1 MIKEKFDEINSLK
14 SYDAEIVYGKMSEQQ
29 QEEIVNYVMSL
40 YGEKPK
46 NEVSLTILRLTYCSP
61 YLSKNYEENREGFAD
76 FISAAAKCVFN
87 RSDITYTSLFVNENF
102 VRDVLKGEFKK
113 NANFRN
119 EVSRYNIMNKDRL
132 LASIWQSYFNNPSTI
147 KIEEVIKASDLYF
160 NLYDGECKFSVQ
172 SIRNKNDEQ
181 LYELYQYMKEG
192 NKLPDFLHDGYF
204 DVDNEETLYK
214 DGFFKTL
221 TEHTKHNANYQQL
234 KCLASYILNN
244 TSSYAEIKAIWNTLQ
259 NENKQ
264 KINLLS
270 MLKGINLSVKMS
282 SETYKTIPDTIK
294 NIIKEDPTKTESFMK
309 SIVHQFLEDKI
320 AKENI
325 SLTNEILKILKE
337 DIKVNYNYKSNLL
350 TIIKN
355 YGNKDFFQ
363 KNNFKI
369 EVVQNL
375 IEIEKN
381 SEKIQEI
388 KNALMQIKFNS
399 HIPVLMASIE
409 KKQIR
414 ESIDHSKNHESIM
427 KRRL

>member
-1 MIKEKFDEINSLK
+1 
-14 SYDAEIVYGKMSEQQ
+14 
-29 QEEIVNYVMSL
+29 
-40 YGEKPK
+40 
-46 NEVSLTILRLTYCSP
+46 
-61 YLSKNYEENREGFAD
+61 
-76 FISAAAKCVFN
+76 
-87 RSDITYTSLFVNENF
+87 
-102 VRDVLKGEFKK
+102 
-113 NANFRN
+113 
-119 EVSRYNIMNKDRL
+119 MNKDRL

-270 MLKGINLSVKMS
+270 MLKGINLSEKMS

>member
-14 SYDAEIVYGKMSEQQ
+14 SYDAEIVYEKMPEQEK
-29 QEEIVNYVMSL
+29 EELVSYVMSL
-40 YGEKPK
+40 YKKKPK

-61 YLSKNYEENREGFAD
+61 YLIKNYEENREGFAN
-76 FISAAAKCVFN
+76 FVAAAAKCVFN
-87 RSDITYTSLFVNENF
+87 RFDISYTPLFVNENF
-102 VRDVLKGEFKK
+102 VRDVLKDEFKK

-119 EVSRYNIMNKDRL
+119 EVSRYKIMNKDSL

-147 KIEEVIKASDLYF
+147 KIEEVIKVSDLYF
-160 NLYDGECKFSVQ
+160 NLYSGEYKFSVK

-181 LYELYQYMKEG
+181 LYELYQYMKG
-192 NKLPDFLHDGYF
+192 GDKIPDFLYDSYF
-204 DVDNEETLYK
+204 DQDDEDTLYK
-214 DGFFKTL
+214 DGFLKTL
-221 TEHTKHNANYQQL
+221 TEHTKNSANYQQL
-234 KCLASYILNN
+234 KCISSYILNN
-244 TSSYAEIKAIWNTLQ
+244 TSSYAEIKEIWNSLQ
-259 NENKQ
+259 NENTQ

-270 MLKGINLSVKMS
+270 MLKRINLSVKMS
-282 SETYKTIPDTIK
+282 PETYKTLPDTIK

-337 DIKVNYNYKSNLL
+337 DIKVKSNYKSNLL
-350 TIIKN
+350 TMIKG
-355 YGNKDFFQ
+355 YGNKSFFQ
-363 KNNFKI
+363 KNDFRI

-375 IEIEKN
+375 IDIEKDA
-381 SEKIQEI
+381 EKIKEI
-388 KNALMQIKFNS
+388 KNALMQVQFNS

-414 ESIDHSKNHESIM
+414 ESIDHSKNQESIM
-427 KRRL
+427 KKRL

>member
-14 SYDAEIVYGKMSEQQ
+14 SYDAEIVYGKMSEQE
-29 QEEIVNYVMSL
+29 QEELVNYVMSL
-40 YGEKPK
+40 YNQKPK

-61 YLSKNYEENREGFAD
+61 YLNKNYKENREGFAN
-76 FISAAAKCVFN
+76 FITAAAKCVFN
-87 RSDITYTSLFVNENF
+87 RLDITYTPIFVNENF
-102 VRDVLKGEFKK
+102 VRDVLKDEFKK

-119 EVSRYNIMNKDRL
+119 EVSRYNIMNKNCL
-132 LASIWQSYFNNPSTI
+132 LASIWQSYFNNPSNI

-160 NLYDGECKFSVQ
+160 NLYGGECKFSVQ

-181 LYELYQYMKEG
+181 LYELYQYMKG
-192 NKLPDFLHDGYF
+192 GDKIPDFLYDSYF
-204 DVDNEETLYK
+204 DEDNVETLYK

-221 TEHTKHNANYQQL
+221 TEHTKNSANYQQL
-234 KCLASYILNN
+234 KCISSYILNN
-244 TSSYAEIKAIWNTLQ
+244 TSSYPEIKEIWSTVQ
-259 NENKQ
+259 NGSKP

-282 SETYKTIPDTIK
+282 PETYKNIPDTIK

-325 SLTNEILKILKE
+325 SLTNEILKVLKE
-337 DIKVNYNYKSNLL
+337 DIKIKSNYKSNLL
-350 TIIKN
+350 TIIRD
-355 YGNKDFFQ
+355 YGTKSFFQ

-375 IEIEKN
+375 IEIEEDSK
-381 SEKIQEI
+381 KIQEI
-388 KNALMQIKFNS
+388 KNLLMQIKFNN
-399 HIPVLMASIE
+399 HIPVLLASIE

-427 KRRL
+427 KKRL